1 MCSVTSKHTA
11 VFHLPSFPGV
21 PGLIAIFLVLVIH
34 SSVLAV
40 RSSRRSSVLWL
51 CLVLIGTGFGGGVL
65 GVDSAR
71 GQAPPDDWSS
81 SEVSALVETL
91 QTDPRGPFQAIRWF
105 CPDGSVRAPQSRCE
119 QPGGKQHGLVKQEV
133 LQLQLAE
140 RIYLDPVLTG
150 TDVEAFW
157 DAGHQQSRLKQYLL
171 QNYLFAAD
179 DGWIMRR
186 ARYYRGALQAE
197 DEADWSRRF
206 LTWLLRS
213 DERIAQHY
221 YLARE
226 AVRGLPLRA
235 ETDLQQRLRAL
246 SKEISDAYSPFL
258 DLRVK
263 IHGQP
268 DSTDLVQV
276 QQFRQQHA
284 GAAPTAIG
292 TKLETL
298 EALLREAYAVSPTDR
313 IRTLVP
319 AIGPATALG
328 QRLTTYLTAV
338 EGAEAPTF
346 VSESAALLWTLRM
359 DLSTLPSG
367 EQRLAALQASLALED
382 AILRSAAEWQPATLA
397 ALTEKIHAL
406 AQAAAGA
413 GLIEVWEWSHIEERL
428 RPPAGP
434 RASLVQLQQ
443 YAQRARR
450 VTDWATGTVFETY
463 QPVVETYEAFE
474 PLARGFLDDR
484 VRGSVLLS
492 LGDATG
498 ALAGAYAETAGTR
511 NDVLGLADGRQAQ
524 GLNPGVAVGPL
535 EVVPGATTGTDV
547 SPDHI
552 YVFREPPTELEPVAG
567 IASVMEGNLVSH
579 IQLLAR
585 NLGIP
590 NAQIPP
596 MLVDDLQRFAGERIF
611 YAVSPGGT
619 VVMKQAPNMTRQERA
634 LVERQG
640 GPEDRFRVST
650 ERIDLRVR
658 RPLPLDSL
666 RAVDSGRICGP
677 KAAKVGELKRL
688 FPERVANG
696 LVVPFGVFRA
706 HMSQPM
712 PGTDGS
718 YWDFVQATFAD
729 AQQRRT
735 SGDSQ
740 TSVETFIT
748 DRLARL
754 REAIRKMPLQPE
766 FVAKL
771 RGRFSTVFDQ
781 PLGQVPV
788 FVRSDTN
795 MEDLDDFTGAGLN
808 LTLPNVMDEAV
819 LLSGIRDVWAS
830 AYSERSYEWRQRL
843 LTNPQD
849 IYPSVLLQR
858 SVDVNASGVLLTTG
872 LTAGG
877 PNDVTVAFNRGVGGA
892 VVGQS
897 AETWLLRADGTA
909 ELLAP
914 AREPIYRV
922 LSGQGGVAER
932 TATAETPILSPHRRA
947 ALRTT
952 AADIRTRLRDAP
964 GVESDGPLDVELG
977 FVGDRL
983 WLFQVRPFVENKN
996 LRSAEYLRGLDAVS
1010 RPNAQVSLTAPLQP

>member
-1 MCSVTSKHTA
+1 MLVTD
-11 VFHLPSFPGV
+11 SFV
-21 PGLIAIFLVLVIH
+21 PAE
-34 SSVLAV
+34 
-40 RSSRRSSVLWL
+40 RRSCRFILLWL
-51 CLVLIGTGFGGGVL
+51 CLALLGTALGGGVL
-65 GVDSAR
+65 SPGSAR
-71 GQAPPDDWSS
+71 GQDRPGDWSPPDI
-81 SEVSALVETL
+81 SALVKTL
-91 QTDPRGPFQAIRWF
+91 QSDPRGPFQAIRWF
-105 CPDGSVRAPQSRCE
+105 CPDGSVRAPQSRCD

-133 LQLQLAE
+133 LQLQLAK

-157 DAGHQQSRLKQYLL
+157 DAEHRQSRLKQYLL

-179 DGWIMRR
+179 DGWILRR

-206 LTWLLRS
+206 LSWLLRGE
-213 DERIAQHY
+213 ERIAQHY
-221 YLARE
+221 YLVRE
-226 AVRGLPLRA
+226 TVRGLPLRA
-235 ETDLQQRLRAL
+235 ETDLQQRIRAL

-276 QQFRQQHA
+276 QQFRQEHD
-284 GAAPTAIG
+284 GTAPATIG
-292 TKLETL
+292 SKLQTL
-298 EALLREAYAVSPTDR
+298 EALLQDAYAVSPTER
-313 IRTLVP
+313 IRALVP

-328 QRLTTYLTAV
+328 QRLTTYLAAV
-338 EGAEAPTF
+338 EGGDAATF
-346 VSESAALLWTLRM
+346 VAESAALLWTLRM

-367 EQRLAALQASLALED
+367 AQRLAALQASLALED
-382 AILRSAAEWQPATLA
+382 AILRSASRWQPTTLT
-397 ALTEKIHAL
+397 ALTKKVYAL

-428 RPPAGP
+428 RPLTGP
-434 RASLVQLQQ
+434 RSALAQLQQ

-463 QPVVETYEAFE
+463 QPVVEKYEAFE

-498 ALAGAYAETAGTR
+498 TLAGAVAETAGTR
-511 NDVLGLADGRQAQ
+511 NDVLGLAEGRRAQ
-524 GLNPGVAVGPL
+524 GLNPGVAVGSL
-535 EVVPGATTGTDV
+535 EVVPGSAAEMEV
-547 SPDHI
+547 SPNRI
-552 YVFREPPTELEPVAG
+552 YVFREPPMELEPVAG

-596 MLVDDLQRFAGERIF
+596 TLVDELQRFAGERVF

-619 VVMKQAPNMTRQERA
+619 VVMKRAQNMTRQERA

-640 GPEDRFRVST
+640 RPETQIRVST
-650 ERIDLRVR
+650 DRIDLRVR
-658 RPLPLDSL
+658 RPLSLDSL

-688 FPERVANG
+688 FPERVADG

-712 PGTDGS
+712 PGTAGS
-718 YWDFVQATFAD
+718 YWDFVQATFAE
-729 AQQRRT
+729 AQQRRAR
-735 SGDSQ
+735 GD
-740 TSVETFIT
+740 TDASVETFIT
-748 DRLARL
+748 ARLARL
-754 REAIRKMPLQPE
+754 REAIRTMPLRPE

-771 RGRFSTVFDQ
+771 RGRFSTVFNQ

-795 MEDLDDFTGAGLN
+795 MEDLDEFTGAGLN

-830 AYSERSYEWRQRL
+830 AYSERSYEWRQRI
-843 LTNPQD
+843 LTNPED

-858 SVDVNASGVLLTTG
+858 SVDVDASGVLLTTG

-892 VVGQS
+892 VEGQS
-897 AETWLLRADGTA
+897 AETWLLRTDGTA

-914 AREPIYRV
+914 AREPTYRV
-922 LSGQGGVAER
+922 LSGEGGVAER
-932 TATAETPILSPHRRA
+932 SATAETPILSPHRRA
-947 ALRTT
+947 ALRTA
-952 AADIRTRLRDAP
+952 AADIRTRLRNAP
-964 GVESDGPLDVELG
+964 GVESDEPLDVELG

-983 WLFQVRPFVENKN
+983 WLFQVRPFVENPN
-996 LRSAEYLRGLDAVS
+996 LRSAEYLRSLDRVL
-1010 RPNAQVSLTAPLQP
+1010 RPNAQISLTAPLQP

>member
-1 MCSVTSKHTA
+1 
-11 VFHLPSFPGV
+11 
-21 PGLIAIFLVLVIH
+21 
-34 SSVLAV
+34 
-40 RSSRRSSVLWL
+40 
-51 CLVLIGTGFGGGVL
+51 VL
-65 GVDSAR
+65 GPGSAR
-71 GQAPPDDWSS
+71 GQDRPDNWTLSNI
-81 SEVSALVETL
+81 SALVETL
-91 QTDPRGPFQAIRWF
+91 QSDPRGPFQAIRWF
-105 CPDGSVRAPQSRCE
+105 CPDGSVRAPQSRCD

-140 RIYLDPVLTG
+140 QIYLDPVLTG

-157 DAGHQQSRLKQYLL
+157 DAEHRQNRLKQYLL

-206 LTWLLRS
+206 LTWLLRG

-276 QQFRQQHA
+276 QQFRKQH
-284 GAAPTAIG
+284 GGTVSSAIG
-292 TKLETL
+292 DKLQTL
-298 EALLREAYAVSPTDR
+298 EDLLREAYAVSPTSR
-313 IRTLVP
+313 IQALVP
-319 AIGPATALG
+319 AVGPATALG
-328 QRLTTYLTAV
+328 QRLNTYLAEV
-338 EGAEAPTF
+338 EGADVPTF
-346 VSESAALLWTLRM
+346 VAKSAALLWTLRA
-359 DLSTLPSG
+359 DVAVLPTA
-367 EQRLAALQASLALED
+367 EQRLAALQTSLALED
-382 AILRSAAEWQPATLA
+382 AILRSAAEWQPASLA
-397 ALTEKIHAL
+397 ELTEKIYAL

-413 GLIEVWEWSHIEERL
+413 GLIEVWEWNHIDAHL
-428 RPPAGP
+428 RPPTGP
-434 RASLVQLQQ
+434 RSSLAQLQR
-443 YAQRARR
+443 YAQRTRR

-498 ALAGAYAETAGTR
+498 ALAGAYAARAGTR
-511 NDVLGLADGRQAQ
+511 NDVFGDPDGQQAQ

-535 EVVPGATTGTDV
+535 EVVPGAATGTNV
-547 SPDHI
+547 SADHI

-590 NAQIPP
+590 NARIPP
-596 MLVDDLQRFAGERIF
+596 TLVDDLQQFAGERVF

-619 VVMKQAPNMTRQERA
+619 VVMKRAQNMTGPERA
-634 LVERQG
+634 LVEQQG
-640 GPEDRFRVST
+640 RPEDQIQVST
-650 ERIDLRVR
+650 DRIDLRVR
-658 RPLPLDSL
+658 RPISLDSL
-666 RAVDSGRICGP
+666 RAVDSGRISGP

-688 FPERVANG
+688 FPERVADG

-718 YWDFVQATFAD
+718 YWDFVQATFAE

-735 SGDSQ
+735 SGSAPAS
-740 TSVETFIT
+740 TETFIS
-748 DRLARL
+748 DRLERL
-754 REAIRKMPLQPE
+754 RAAIRTMPLRPE

-808 LTLPNVMDEAV
+808 LTLPNVMDEAA

-830 AYSERSYEWRQRL
+830 AYSERSYQWRQRL
-843 LTNPQD
+843 LTNPED

-858 SVDVNASGVLLTTG
+858 SVNVDASGVLLTTG

-877 PNDVTVAFNRGVGGA
+877 PDDVTVAFNRGVGGA
-892 VVGQS
+892 VEGQA
-897 AETWLLRADGTA
+897 AETWLLRDDGTA

-932 TATAETPILSPHRRA
+932 TATAETPILSPQRRA
-947 ALRTT
+947 ALRTV
-952 AADIRTRLRDAP
+952 AADIRTRLRNAP

-996 LRSAEYLRGLDAVS
+996 LRSAEYLRELDAVS